1 MSLSTSSLRA
11 GIHAEHHDEA
21 AFLYTQLARLR
32 FDAGTPFGRLLDFER
47 RLVAHVDAL
56 VLGGPAASRTV
67 ADLHDD
73 SEPGH
78 WYVAALLACRQRDD
92 ALVENLVC
100 SSAAGCMELKADCHA
115 AVVDALR
122 HAMPFDWNV
131 KLSDWIERAG
141 EPLAAE
147 LAELAVTTGVACQAA
162 LQQRAPSAGA
172 YSGRLV
178 RALGRAGAAGP
189 ASTWL
194 IDRAGNAHA
203 APVRRDALLA
213 LANLGAP
220 QAPALARQ
228 FVDQAQVSHRAL
240 GLIGGRED
248 AHRLV
253 RYLAARPAHAE
264 TLIALGLL
272 GDLAAVRPLIA
283 LLAHETLAAV
293 AADALE
299 WITGA
304 GLRETVLESHNGKP
318 LAEGAYLGAR
328 VGTKVGTNR
337 GQVHKGRLDE
347 TAVERVCRNPDAW
360 LDWLDEAAPE
370 FVAGRRY
377 RFGKSWTPQVLV
389 DSLAEEHCPC
399 SYRQLAFDELAM
411 RLAAPQRLDLR
422 FSVSRQMALLQ
433 ALQAWARRIG
443 TGQEIEQWPYAGL
456 VAG

>member
-1 MSLSTSSLRA
+1 MALSTSGLRA

-21 AFLYTQLARLR
+21 AFLYAQLARLR
-32 FDAGTPFGRLLDFER
+32 FDDGTPFGRLLDFER
-47 RLVAHVDAL
+47 RLVAHFDAL
-56 VLGGPAASRTV
+56 VLGGPAARCTI

-92 ALVENLVC
+92 ALVENLVR
-100 SSAAGCMELKADCHA
+100 SSAAGRVELKADCHA

-122 HAMPFDWNV
+122 HAMPLDWNV
-131 KLSDWIERAG
+131 KLSGWIERAG

-147 LAELAVTTGVACQAA
+147 LAELAVTSGVACQAA

-172 YSGRLV
+172 CSGRLV
-178 RALGRAGAAGP
+178 RALGRAGAADS
-189 ASTWL
+189 ATWL
-194 IDRAGNAHA
+194 IDRAASARLA
-203 APVRRDALLA
+203 AERRDALLA
-213 LANLGAP
+213 LADCGAP
-220 QAPALARQ
+220 QALALARQ
-228 FVDQAQVSHRAL
+228 FVDQAQVSHRVL

-248 AHRLV
+248 AHRLLRQLAV
-253 RYLAARPAHAE
+253 RPVHAE

-283 LLAHETLAAV
+283 LLGDDALGPV

-304 GLRETVLESHNGKP
+304 GLRETVLEGDDGKP

-328 VGTKVGTNR
+328 IGTGG
-337 GQVHKGRLDE
+337 GQVHKSRLDGIV
-347 TAVERVCRNPDAW
+347 VERGCRDPEAW
-360 LDWLDEAAPE
+360 LEWLDKAAPR
-370 FVAGRRY
+370 FNAGRRY
-377 RFGKSWTPQVLV
+377 RFGEAWTPQVLV
-389 DSLAEEHCPC
+389 DSLAEEHCRC
-399 SYRQLAFDELAM
+399 SYRQLAIDELAM

-422 FSVSRQMALLQ
+422 FSVSRQTAWLQ
-433 ALQAWARRIG
+433 TLQAWARSVG
-443 TGQEIEQWPYAGL
+443 AGQEVEQWPYAGL